1 MELALGGVFGG
12 AEMALG
18 GISEYTNTSAMWNN
32 NSISAKLAASFKSA
46 TCLER
51 KKRNSV
57 DAASAAE
64 SSSLVWTL
72 HARHRVRNGPRR
84 SRDSLPAFPPAAL
97 MLIFNWVRFEAFD
110 RCPFA
115 DSLFH
120 NLTLETRRFS
130 RMP

>member
-1 MELALGGVFGG
+1 MAGPTYLDSTSNAWAIQSAGPGLTLVVATEFGDAMELALGGVFGG

-72 HARHRVRNGPRR
+72 HARHRVRN
-84 SRDSLPAFPPAAL
+84 
-97 MLIFNWVRFEAFD
+97 
-110 RCPFA
+110 
-115 DSLFH
+115 
-120 NLTLETRRFS
+120 
-130 RMP
+130 